1 MDEVHGLFHHR
12 LSVARKGGG
21 GGRGAGGEKRVEY
34 PVFES
39 CQGLKLFSLSSAPNM
54 TNSTYFYQCRPSSL
68 FAGVGICI
76 FVLCRCKKAACA

>member
-1 MDEVHGLFHHR
+1 MDVVYGLFHHR

-21 GGRGAGGEKRVEY
+21 GELKRVEE

-68 FAGVGICI
+68 FDGVGICI
-76 FVLCRCKKAACA
+76 FVLCLCKKAACA